1 MARNL
6 KKHLSERAEGAHGS
20 ELKPSSRFRE
30 AAAIWLPE
38 SNGPAARSTVDNYRQ
53 RRCGR
58 LTSVAGLLG
67 VSGGRVDPL
76 LVVED
81 APAQRVSR
89 GAGGLG

>member
-6 KKHLSERAEGAHGS
+6 KKYLSERAECAHGG
-20 ELKPSSRFRE
+20 EPKPSSRFRE
-30 AAAIWLPE
+30 AAAIWFAGVE
-38 SNGPAARSTVDNYRQ
+38 RARRGSTVDNYRQ
-53 RRCGR
+53 RPCRR
-58 LTSVAGLLG
+58 LTSVAGLLD